1 MSIPLDIYDQRI
13 LALLQEES
21 SLSTAEIA
29 ERIGLSQ
36 SLCWRRIQRL
46 KEEGVIRK
54 QVTLLDRKKIGLN
67 TQVFAQIKLNAH
79 GRKNLTDFAEA
90 MHQFPEVL
98 ECHVLMG
105 AVDFMLRI
113 VTRDIESY
121 ERFFFEKLSAVPG
134 IQEVNS
140 IVALSEIKSTT
151 TLPLLAPEPS
161 RRTPA
166 HDHQQDQ
173 VQLLPPPL
181 RRLPDRQRHR
191 QRAGDHGRHRH
202 APAYRTGHHRRA
214 GGTGHRL
221 RVRAAGGCAQP
232 PGRLCH
238 PRLGAVRR
246 EWVVEQHRRIAAALE
261 YPAE

>member
-1 MSIPLDIYDQRI
+1 MSISLDAHDQRI

-36 SLCWRRIQRL
+36 SPCWRRIQRL

-151 TLPLLAPEPS
+151 TLPLLAP
-161 RRTPA
+161 
-166 HDHQQDQ
+166 
-173 VQLLPPPL
+173 
-181 RRLPDRQRHR
+181 
-191 QRAGDHGRHRH
+191 
-202 APAYRTGHHRRA
+202 
-214 GGTGHRL
+214 
-221 RVRAAGGCAQP
+221 
-232 PGRLCH
+232 
-238 PRLGAVRR
+238 
-246 EWVVEQHRRIAAALE
+246 
-261 YPAE
+261 